1 MRLLIV
7 EYPRESVPLILNC
20 TILQVLLQ
28 NYMKPLAQEHIF
40 KHFKCLLMLNVEDMH
55 AEYVIDR
62 NGVKKSV
69 ILPITDFYELLE
81 DLEDLASVA
90 ERKDEPTISHEQVVK
105 ELKKNRAVNFIQ

>member
-1 MRLLIV
+1 
-7 EYPRESVPLILNC
+7 
-20 TILQVLLQ
+20 
-28 NYMKPLAQEHIF
+28 
-40 KHFKCLLMLNVEDMH
+40 MH
-55 AEYVIDR
+55 AEYMTDR

-69 ILPITDFYELLE
+69 IFPITDFYELLE